1 MGYISRRWLNLPKKK
16 RLNSGY
22 RYRVYPDKLSRG
34 QKIFLTLMTISLL
47 VYVALQMVKLYG

>member
-22 RYRVYPDKLSRG
+22 RVYPDRLSRG
-34 QKIFLTLMTISLL
+34 QKVFLSVMTISLL
-47 VYVALQMVKLYG
+47 VYVTLQMVKMYG

>member
-16 RLNSGY
+16 RLNSG
-22 RYRVYPDKLSRG
+22 YRVYPDKLSRG

-47 VYVALQMVKLYG
+47 VYVAVQMVKLDG